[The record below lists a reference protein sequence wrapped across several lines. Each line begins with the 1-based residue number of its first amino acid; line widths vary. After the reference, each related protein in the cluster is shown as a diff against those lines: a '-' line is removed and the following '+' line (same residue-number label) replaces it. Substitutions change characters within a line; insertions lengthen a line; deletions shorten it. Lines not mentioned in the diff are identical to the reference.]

1 MANFEALYDDSQMP
15 LRGTKNSA
23 GYDLYSHEDTIV
35 PAQGRVL
42 VKTGVKCW
50 LEPNRYLAVVP
61 RSGLALKQ
69 GITVL
74 NTPGTVD
81 SDFYPNEVGVILY
94 NTTNID
100 FPIHKGDRIA
110 QGVLNISPKG
120 IFNQVE
126 DILTVTGSNRQGGY
140 GSSGQ

>member
-15 LRGTKNSA
+15 LRGTRNSA

-110 QGVLNISPKG
+110 QGIIHEYITTDMDNVADKERIS
-120 IFNQVE
+120 
-126 DILTVTGSNRQGGY
+126 GY
-140 GSSGQ
+140 GSTGIQ